1 MNERP
6 GTMRNPLAAPPAVV
20 PPGASAVSRA
30 APPMWLYAVA
40 VFAAA
45 WLVFWVQPLSVR
57 GVLPVLGGSPAV
69 WNTAM
74 VFFQAA
80 LLGGYALAHLLAR
93 RATPAGQLVVLAC
106 LWAGVR
112 PHRTDRRASHSRRGA
127 GQAAPR
133 PLAAR
138 TLAGALGLAF
148 VAASSLAPLVQSWLA
163 RAGAG
168 TASADPYFLYAASNA
183 GSAGAL
189 LAFPFLL
196 EPFLGLE
203 RQAWV
208 WSAAALGLAP
218 LLYLLWRAAAAG
230 DAGARAAKGDAATAA
245 VPAVRILALAAVP
258 SALLLGVTRY
268 LTTDVAAVP
277 LLWIVPLAL
286 YLATFV
292 HAFARRSLVPQR
304 LLARLLAPA
313 LIALVILYLSNRTVL
328 AFGLVHLLVFALA
341 ALYCHGALAR
351 LRPPAADLTRFYL
364 LVSTGGL
371 IGGMLVALV
380 APVVFTDVHEYPLA
394 LAAVAALLPAVRMR
408 LRRGHYAAAAVALAV
423 VVAGLAAVLGGT
435 GDAGGD
441 GLSPLAFGA
450 CVALVALA
458 APALLVLRARPAL
471 LAGALGAVFLVPTLV
486 ARSTGDDHIARERT
500 FFGVYRVVQSGGLR
514 TFHHGTTLHGAERH
528 RPDGTVDSRI
538 TYYGAGTPYAEVA
551 ASLARRPD
559 PLVLGIAGLGTG
571 SLACFARPG
580 DEVRIYEI
588 DPAVVRLA
596 REHFAALRT
605 CAPDAAIAVGDA
617 RLLLAREQAAFDF
630 LALDAFTS
638 DAIPVHLLT
647 LEAFRSYLRVLAPDG
662 VLAVHVSNRHLDL
675 EPVVAAVAA
684 RTGLAGRIKRYSA
697 PEELAES
704 QAATSSHLVVLARDE
719 GTLDALDLDAGWVPL
734 GAPGRVRGVDGRLRE
749 HRPAPSL
756 VVTARTGGQYPDIRP
771 PDSLHYFSKESN
783 GHYILSAIVVMP
795 LPYTISPAGTP
806 REGRETKAAE
816 SNRHI
821 RSVEF
826 GRRSFTEAALAD
838 AKLHGETGRPPASR
852 FDGGRLRECAFFGS
866 VRPAATASWR
876 PRDEHR
882 LQGFGTTSVYQRSL
896 FARHGGAGSLRETGS
911 TASRGTGRQG
921 HATRRKVRDP
931 LRWPTRLAWGWR
943 ASPR

>member
-1 MNERP
+1 MSERP
-6 GTMRNPLAAPPAVV
+6 GAMRNPLAAPPAVM
-20 PPGASAVSRA
+20 PLGASAAARA
-30 APPMWLYAVA
+30 APSMWLYGVA

-45 WLVFWVQPLSVR
+45 WLVFWVQPLGVR

-93 RATPAGQLVVLAC
+93 RATPAGQLVVLGC
-106 LWAGVR
+106 LWAGVALTAPIGELR
-112 PHRTDRRASHSRRGA
+112 VLGEAPA
-127 GQAAPR
+127 GLPPA
-133 PLAAR
+133 LWLLG
-138 TLAGALGLAF
+138 TLAGALGPAF
-148 VAASSLAPLVQSWLA
+148 VAASSLTPLVQSWLA

-168 TASADPYFLYAASNA
+168 AASADPYFLYAASNA

-203 RQAWV
+203 RQAWA

-230 DAGARAAKGDAATAA
+230 DPGARAAKWDAAYADAPAPTRPLATTALP
-245 VPAVRILALAAVP
+245 VVRILALAAVP

-313 LIALVILYLSNRTVL
+313 LIALVILYLANRTLL
-328 AFGLVHLLVFALA
+328 ALGLVHLFVFALA

-380 APVVFTDVHEYPLA
+380 APLVFSDVHEYPLA
-394 LAAVAALLPAVRMR
+394 LAAVAALLPAARVR
-408 LRRGHYAAAAVALAV
+408 LRRGHYAAAAVALGV
-423 VVAGLAAVLGGT
+423 VVAGLATLLGGT
-435 GDAGGD
+435 SDAGVD
-441 GLSPLAFGA
+441 GLSPIAFGA
-450 CVALVALA
+450 CAALIALA

-471 LAGALGAVFLVPTLV
+471 LAGALAAVFLVPTGI

-500 FFGVYRVVQSGGLR
+500 FFGVYRVVESGGLR
-514 TFHHGTTLHGAERH
+514 AFHHGTTLHGAERH
-528 RPDGTVDSRI
+528 LPDGTVDSRI
-538 TYYGAGTPYAEVA
+538 TYYGPGTPYAEVA

-617 RLLLAREQAAFDF
+617 RLELAREEAAFDF

-647 LEAFRSYLRVLAPDG
+647 LEAFRSYVRILAPDG
-662 VLAVHVSNRHLDL
+662 ILAVHVSNRHLDL

-684 RTGLAGRIKRYSA
+684 RTGLAGRIKRYTA

-704 QAATSSHLVVLARDE
+704 KAATSSHLVVLARDE
-719 GTLDALDLDAGWVPL
+719 GTLEALDLDAGWVPL
-734 GAPGRVRGVDGRLRE
+734 GAPDRVRVWTDDY
-749 HRPAPSL
+749 AS
-756 VVTARTGGQYPDIRP
+756 
-771 PDSLHYFSKESN
+771 
-783 GHYILSAIVVMP
+783 IVP
-795 LPYTISPAGTP
+795 L
-806 REGRETKAAE
+806 
-816 SNRHI
+816 
-821 RSVEF
+821 
-826 GRRSFTEAALAD
+826 
-838 AKLHGETGRPPASR
+838 
-852 FDGGRLRECAFFGS
+852 
-866 VRPAATASWR
+866 
-876 PRDEHR
+876 
-882 LQGFGTTSVYQRSL
+882 
-896 FARHGGAGSLRETGS
+896 
-911 TASRGTGRQG
+911 
-921 HATRRKVRDP
+921 
-931 LRWPTRLAWGWR
+931 LRWW
-943 ASPR
+943 

>member
-1 MNERP
+1 MSERP
-6 GTMRNPLAAPPAVV
+6 GTMRNSLAAPPAVS
-20 PPGASAVSRA
+20 PPGASAAARA
-30 APPMWLYAVA
+30 ASPMWLYAVA
-40 VFAAA
+40 VFVAA
-45 WLVFWVQPLSVR
+45 WLVFWVQPLGVR

-93 RATPAGQLVVLAC
+93 RATPAGQLVVLGC
-106 LWAGVR
+106 LWAGVALTAPIGELR
-112 PHRTDRRASHSRRGA
+112 VLGEAPA
-127 GQAAPR
+127 GLPPA
-133 PLAAR
+133 LWLLG
-138 TLAGALGLAF
+138 TLAGALGPAF
-148 VAASSLAPLVQSWLA
+148 VAASSLTPLVQSWLA

-168 TASADPYFLYAASNA
+168 AASADPYFLYAASNA

-203 RQAWV
+203 RQAWA

-230 DAGARAAKGDAATAA
+230 DPGARAAKWDAAYADAPAPTRPLATTALP
-245 VPAVRILALAAVP
+245 VVRILALAAVP

-313 LIALVILYLSNRTVL
+313 LIALVILYLANRTLL
-328 AFGLVHLLVFALA
+328 ALGLVHLFVFALA

-380 APVVFTDVHEYPLA
+380 APLVFSDVHEYPLA
-394 LAAVAALLPAVRMR
+394 LAAVAALLPAARVR
-408 LRRGHYAAAAVALAV
+408 LRRGHYAAAAVALGV
-423 VVAGLAAVLGGT
+423 VVAGLATLLGGT
-435 GDAGGD
+435 SDAGVD
-441 GLSPLAFGA
+441 GLSPIAFGA
-450 CVALVALA
+450 CAALIALA

-471 LAGALGAVFLVPTLV
+471 LAGALAAVFLVPTGI

-500 FFGVYRVVQSGGLR
+500 FFGVYRVVESGGLR
-514 TFHHGTTLHGAERH
+514 AFHHGTTLHGAERH
-528 RPDGTVDSRI
+528 LPDGTVDSRI
-538 TYYGAGTPYAEVA
+538 TYYGPGTPYAEVA

-617 RLLLAREQAAFDF
+617 RLELAREEAAFDF

-647 LEAFRSYLRVLAPDG
+647 LEAFRSYLRVLAPEG
-662 VLAVHVSNRHLDL
+662 ILAVHISNRHLDL
-675 EPVVAAVAA
+675 EPVVAAIAA
-684 RTGLAGRIKRYSA
+684 RTGLAGRLKRYSA

-704 QAATSSHLVVLARDE
+704 KAATSSHLVVLARDE
-719 GTLDALDLDAGWVPL
+719 GTLEALDLDAGWVPL
-734 GAPGRVRGVDGRLRE
+734 GAPDRVRVWTDDY
-749 HRPAPSL
+749 AS
-756 VVTARTGGQYPDIRP
+756 
-771 PDSLHYFSKESN
+771 
-783 GHYILSAIVVMP
+783 IVP
-795 LPYTISPAGTP
+795 L
-806 REGRETKAAE
+806 
-816 SNRHI
+816 
-821 RSVEF
+821 
-826 GRRSFTEAALAD
+826 
-838 AKLHGETGRPPASR
+838 
-852 FDGGRLRECAFFGS
+852 
-866 VRPAATASWR
+866 
-876 PRDEHR
+876 
-882 LQGFGTTSVYQRSL
+882 
-896 FARHGGAGSLRETGS
+896 
-911 TASRGTGRQG
+911 
-921 HATRRKVRDP
+921 
-931 LRWPTRLAWGWR
+931 LRWW
-943 ASPR
+943 

>member
-1 MNERP
+1 MSESP
-6 GTMRNPLAAPPAVV
+6 GTLRSPLAAPPAVM
-20 PPGASAVSRA
+20 PPGASAASRA

-93 RATPAGQLVVLAC
+93 RATAAGQLVVLGC
-106 LWAGVR
+106 LWAGVALTAPIGELR
-112 PHRTDRRASHSRRGA
+112 VLGEAPA
-127 GQAAPR
+127 GLPPA
-133 PLAAR
+133 LWLLG

-148 VAASSLAPLVQSWLA
+148 VAASSLTPLVQSWLA

-168 TASADPYFLYAASNA
+168 AASADPYFLYAASNA

-203 RQAWV
+203 RQAWA

-230 DAGARAAKGDAATAA
+230 DAGARAVKGDAADADAA
-245 VPAVRILALAAVP
+245 PPARPLAAAALPVVRILALAAVP

-292 HAFARRSLVPQR
+292 HAFARRSLVPQW

-394 LAAVAALLPAVRMR
+394 LAAVAALLPAARVT
-408 LRRGHYAAAAVALAV
+408 LRRGHYVAAAVALGV
-423 VVAGLAAVLGGT
+423 VVAGLAAALGGI
-435 GDAGGD
+435 GGAGGD
-441 GLSPLAFGA
+441 DLSPIAFGA
-450 CVALVALA
+450 CAALVALA

-471 LAGALGAVFLVPTLV
+471 LAGALAVVFLVPTGV
-486 ARSTGDDHIARERT
+486 ARSLGDDHIARERT
-500 FFGVYRVVQSGGLR
+500 FFGVYRVVESGGLR
-514 TFHHGTTLHGAERH
+514 AFHHGTTLHGAERH
-528 RPDGTVDSRI
+528 RPDGSVDSRI
-538 TYYGAGTPYAEVA
+538 TYYGPGTPYAEVA

-596 REHFAALRT
+596 REHFAALRN
-605 CAPDAAIAVGDA
+605 CAPDAAIAIGDA
-617 RLLLAREQAAFDF
+617 RLEIAREEAAFDF

-647 LEAFRSYLRVLAPDG
+647 LEAFRSYLRVLAPEG
-662 VLAVHVSNRHLDL
+662 ILAVHVSNRHLDL
-675 EPVVAAVAA
+675 EPVVAAIAA

-704 QAATSSHLVVLARDE
+704 KAATSSHLVVLARDE
-719 GTLDALDLDAGWVPL
+719 GTLEALDLDAGWVPL
-734 GAPGRVRGVDGRLRE
+734 GAPDRVRVWTDDY
-749 HRPAPSL
+749 AS
-756 VVTARTGGQYPDIRP
+756 
-771 PDSLHYFSKESN
+771 
-783 GHYILSAIVVMP
+783 IVP
-795 LPYTISPAGTP
+795 L
-806 REGRETKAAE
+806 
-816 SNRHI
+816 
-821 RSVEF
+821 
-826 GRRSFTEAALAD
+826 
-838 AKLHGETGRPPASR
+838 
-852 FDGGRLRECAFFGS
+852 
-866 VRPAATASWR
+866 
-876 PRDEHR
+876 
-882 LQGFGTTSVYQRSL
+882 
-896 FARHGGAGSLRETGS
+896 
-911 TASRGTGRQG
+911 
-921 HATRRKVRDP
+921 
-931 LRWPTRLAWGWR
+931 LRWW
-943 ASPR
+943 